1 MKTLHYILC
10 LFFIFVF
17 QCYFSQDDKVNLDL
31 LRAQSSPAANLLGIA
46 NSDIEKPTD
55 VNALMVSL
63 RESSENFSAFP
74 TSFAVDIAPFKLG
87 GNYQDL
93 RAKTTNFSVGF
104 KQSFVTSVAFK
115 KIEEDLEESVEAA
128 SRLGLGIK
136 FSLIRGKL
144 NNETIKALDKIEF
157 YQKEMQRNAIEDH
170 EEDDIYIL
178 LKNKSDLV
186 VERNEIKD
194 QESEKYKELTKKIE
208 ALEKQIIEAT
218 ISASKNNS
226 KIFQENIKKE
236 IDKVK
241 LDRYGFYLDFS
252 VGTVLDFRNNKFDNS
267 QISKTGAWLT
277 GGWNWEKESSSLI
290 FITRY
295 LYNPDSP
302 LANPELKKENLHTL
316 DMGSR
321 YVLNFF
327 NKKFLLSGECIYRS
341 ILNKSDYESSWK
353 MLLNFEY
360 EVAKNQR
367 LTFSFGRDFSGTYN
381 KDGNVIAALNLLVG
395 IGKTKL

>member
-1 MKTLHYILC
+1 MKTIQYILY
-10 LFFIFVF
+10 LFFFFVF
-17 QCYFSQDDKVNLDL
+17 QCYFCQDDKINLDL

-55 VNALMVSL
+55 VNALMISL

-93 RAKTTNFSVGF
+93 RAKTTSFSEGF
-104 KQSFVTSVAFK
+104 KQSLVTSFAFK

-144 NNETIKALDKIEF
+144 NNETINALDKIEF

-170 EEDDIYIL
+170 EKDDIYIL
-178 LKNKSDLV
+178 LKNKKDLV
-186 VERNEIKD
+186 QERSKIKD
-194 QESEKYKELTKKIE
+194 QESEEYKKLTEKID
-208 ALEKQIIEAT
+208 ALGKQIIDAT
-218 ISASKNNS
+218 VSASEDHS

-241 LDRYGFYLDFS
+241 LDRYGFYLDLS
-252 VGTVLDFRNNKFDNS
+252 MGTVVDFRNNKFDNS

-277 GGWNWEKESSSLI
+277 GGWNWEKTSSSLI

-341 ILNKSDYESSWK
+341 ILNKSNYESSWK

-367 LTFSFGRDFSGTYN
+367 LTFSFGRDFNGAYK